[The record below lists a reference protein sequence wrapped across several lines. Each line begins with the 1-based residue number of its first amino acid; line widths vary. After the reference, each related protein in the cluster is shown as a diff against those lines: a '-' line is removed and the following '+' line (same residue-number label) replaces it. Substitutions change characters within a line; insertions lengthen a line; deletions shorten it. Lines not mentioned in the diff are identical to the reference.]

1 MAIIR
6 LSITVLAR
14 FFISIVF
21 LAGAVNKILHWHET
35 ERLLLKTLSEW
46 QTYIGFSDF
55 LHDFFS
61 FIIPLTPLV
70 LLVGT
75 IFELVGGLSVL
86 LGIKERIGAFLLILF
101 LLPTTIIMHQFW
113 FVEGYQ
119 KELQLVHFLKNI
131 AILGAL
137 MIISLHGTSTTKPK
151 SPMLKF

>member
-14 FFISIVF
+14 FCISLVF

-35 ERLLLKTLSEW
+35 ERLLLRTLSEW

-55 LHDFFS
+55 LHDLFT
-61 FIIPLTPLV
+61 FIIPLTPLL

-75 IFELVGGLSVL
+75 IFEFVGGLSVL

-101 LLPTTIIMHQFW
+101 LIPTTVVMHQFW
-113 FVEGYQ
+113 FVEGYE
-119 KELQLVHFLKNI
+119 KELQLVHFLKNV

-137 MIISLHGTSTTKPK
+137 MLIALRGTSETKPK